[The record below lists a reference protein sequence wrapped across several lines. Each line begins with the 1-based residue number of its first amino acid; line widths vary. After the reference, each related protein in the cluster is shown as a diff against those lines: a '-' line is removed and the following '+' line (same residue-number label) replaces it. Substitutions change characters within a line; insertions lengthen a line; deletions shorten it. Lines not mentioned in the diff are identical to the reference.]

1 LHGWTRVSRQAGRAG
16 PPARLCRVVPVL
28 LAVWVAG
35 VRTLG
40 AQAQSSFTERLGIDS
55 LGFRG
60 LGVQV
65 GWVRPLH
72 ILPAN
77 SYTMVADYGELA
89 PGWRVVFH
97 ATYWGSRF
105 KDRIVRGF
113 ADSLKSVI
121 DDPSGDDIV
130 RLGTITVSDIS
141 LAADVRHDIAPNAWV
156 QPFIGGG
163 FATHVVNADG
173 RLIDGT
179 FVERAVDQISVGL
192 AAELG
197 VETRFLGSLAVNALA
212 RYDLLS
218 LARFGSL
225 RVGGTYYFE
234 PPRRRPAPPA
244 RVTRSER
251 R

>member
-1 LHGWTRVSRQAGRAG
+1 V
-16 PPARLCRVVPVL
+16 RLARVVAAL
-28 LAVWVAG
+28 LAVGIAAA
-35 VRTLG
+35 RPAG
-40 AQAQSSFTERLGIDS
+40 AQTRGSFTERLGIDS
-55 LGFRG
+55 LAFSG

-65 GWVRPLH
+65 GWVRPIH

-77 SYTMVADYGELA
+77 SYTIVADYGELA
-89 PGWRVVFH
+89 AGWRVVFH

-105 KDRIVRGF
+105 TDRMVRNF
-113 ADSLKSVI
+113 ADSLKEVI
-121 DDPSGDDIV
+121 TDPSGDDIV
-130 RLGTITVSDIS
+130 RLGDITVSDIS
-141 LAADVRHDIAPNAWV
+141 LAADIRHDVLPNRWL
-156 QPFIGGG
+156 QPFVGGG

-192 AAELG
+192 AAEVG
-197 VETRFLGSLAVNALA
+197 VETRFLGNLAVNALA

-218 LARFGSL
+218 LARYGSV
-225 RVGGTYYFE
+225 RVGGTYYFD
-234 PPRRRPAPPA
+234 PPSRRPAPPA